1 MTIKILLV
9 DDHRIVREGIRSL
22 LEDDPDLEVI
32 AEAENG
38 RRAVQLA
45 RELSPDVVILD
56 VAMPDLNGIDAT
68 RRIVADVP
76 RVRVIALSMHCAK
89 RFVAEM
95 FKAGASGYLPKDCA
109 SSEMVLAIRDVV
121 ANRIYLSPR
130 IAGDVLKDYASG
142 TGPTEAFALAPRE
155 REVLQMLAEGKTTK
169 QIALHINLSVKTVE
183 TYRERIMKKLS
194 INSLA
199 ELTKY
204 AIREGLTSL

>member
-32 AEAENG
+32 AEAEDG
-38 RRAVQLA
+38 RQAVQLA

-56 VAMPDLNGIDAT
+56 VAMPDLNGIEAT
-68 RRIVADVP
+68 RQIVADVP
-76 RVRVIALSMHCAK
+76 GTRVIALSMYCAK

-121 ANRIYLSPR
+121 ANRTYLSPR

-142 TGPTEAFALAPRE
+142 AGSTEVSALAPRE

-183 TYRERIMKKLS
+183 TYRERIMKKLG

>member
-1 MTIKILLV
+1 MTIRILLV

-38 RRAVQLA
+38 RQAVQLS

-56 VAMPDLNGIDAT
+56 VAMPDLNGIEAT
-68 RRIVADVP
+68 RQIVADVP
-76 RVRVIALSMHCAK
+76 GTRVIALSMHRAK

-121 ANRIYLSPR
+121 ANRTYLSPR

-142 TGPTEAFALAPRE
+142 AGSTEVSVLAPRE

-169 QIALHINLSVKTVE
+169 QIALLLHLSVKTVE
-183 TYRERIMKKLS
+183 TYRERIMKKLG